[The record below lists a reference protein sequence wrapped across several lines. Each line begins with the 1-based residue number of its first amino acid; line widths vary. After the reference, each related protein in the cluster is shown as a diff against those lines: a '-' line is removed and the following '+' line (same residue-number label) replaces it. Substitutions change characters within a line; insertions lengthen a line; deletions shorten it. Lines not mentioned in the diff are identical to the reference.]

1 MQIRIYQIGSRC
13 MLEIEGGR
21 IAIKNYEVSNSIN
34 GKTLKVEIPLNRQVL
49 FLGEKAEP
57 SKEKEIEKDKDEKTS
72 KPDAEIHII
81 VKDGTE
87 SAQISGSTSDTVNAL
102 GRGLATVISEATE
115 PDIPLAK
122 LEEIA
127 NEARDSLLK
136 IMCRMKGYQ

>member
-34 GKTLKVEIPLNRQVL
+34 GKTLKVEIPLNRQFL
-49 FLGEKAEP
+49 FLGEKAQLP
-57 SKEKEIEKDKDEKTS
+57 KEKIEKDKDEKIS
-72 KPDAEIHII
+72 EPDAEIHII

-87 SAQISGSTSDTVNAL
+87 STQLSGNPSAIVNAL
-102 GRGLATVISEATE
+102 GRGLAAVFSKVTE
-115 PDIPLAK
+115 PDIPLTK

-127 NEARDSLLK
+127 NETRDSLLR

>member
-1 MQIRIYQIGSRC
+1 

-34 GKTLKVEIPLNRQVL
+34 GKTLKVEIPLNRKVL
-49 FLGEKAEP
+49 FLREKAEP
-57 SKEKEIEKDKDEKTS
+57 SKEKEIEKDKDEKIS
-72 KPDAEIHII
+72 EPDAEINII

-87 SAQISGSTSDTVNAL
+87 SVQLSGNPSAIVNAL
-102 GRGLATVISEATE
+102 GRGLAAVFSKVTE
-115 PDIPLAK
+115 PDIPLTK

-127 NEARDSLLK
+127 NETRDSLLR